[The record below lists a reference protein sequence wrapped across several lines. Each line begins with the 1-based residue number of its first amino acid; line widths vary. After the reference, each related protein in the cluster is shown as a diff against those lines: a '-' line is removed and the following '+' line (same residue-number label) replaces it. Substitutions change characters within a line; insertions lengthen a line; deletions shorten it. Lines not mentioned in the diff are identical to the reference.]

1 MGQILFSSTLMER
14 YDPPFQDLKTF
25 HKRLLPTPIHEKQGL
40 NVGFICKKVY
50 RLKYFDILRLKIND
64 ISIIIIDIIEEV

>member
-1 MGQILFSSTLMER
+1 MW
-14 YDPPFQDLKTF
+14 
-25 HKRLLPTPIHEKQGL
+25 GL
-40 NVGFICKKVY
+40 SAKKVY